1 MASKNT
7 SILILHGPNLN
18 LLGKREPQIYGNAGF
33 ESVLQ
38 KLREQFNSINIDYQQ
53 SNIEGELINIIQSTE
68 QKYEGVLLNAGGY
81 SHTSVAIADAVAAVS
96 TPFIGIHISNIYMR
110 EPERHID
117 LLAKYCIGTIV
128 GLGFMG
134 YELGIRA
141 LIKKISE

>member
-38 KLREQFNSINIDYQQ
+38 KLREQFNSINIDYHQ
-53 SNIEGELINIIQSTE
+53 SNIEGELINMIQSTE

-141 LIKKISE
+141 LIKKCSE